1 MSAGEIEVMNKPINL
16 EAYREWQSWPEKR
29 WQFFLNNALCSE
41 CSRAGKNS
49 LTSFADGYTIRKDF
63 YGLIVE
69 GNCSRCGKRNARCC
83 E

>member
-41 CSRAGKNS
+41 CSRAGKNP

-69 GNCSRCGKRNARCC
+69 GNCSRCGKRIARCC